1 MRILSISFWDLK
13 TKWHYQD
20 ITFDKL
26 TLLVGVSGVGKTKI
40 IKSIKTLIEIALGG
54 KVPLPIKWKI
64 NFEIGDTEYIWSGR
78 SRYNEDNTFNVR
90 NQYLLEHEQLVY
102 MSKDNEIVEVFS
114 RNENGTKFMG
124 NIVPKTNSDV
134 SLLSI
139 FSEEEKIFKIT
150 SAFRN
155 IHMFNFDYSKRKV
168 VASLGDLNNEMHE
181 RLVRIKEEEPDIIL
195 KIMKSVDAPL
205 VYKLAEANLYFPDVF
220 NEIKLDFIDIFP
232 RVDDIRIRTENEI
245 EQDEKVVIYSVEL
258 KEVGTEQWVPQEDI
272 SAGMYKTLLFITL
285 LKLTDE
291 ESVVIIDEFEN
302 SLGVNCI
309 DEISAELIGEA
320 SRQFIITSHHPYI
333 INNIAQ
339 DYWKI
344 VTRNNVHVKAK
355 SAKEYRLGES
365 KHEAFKQLIN
375 LDAYLQGEEE

>member
-1 MRILSISFWDLK
+1 MRILSISFWDLN
-13 TKWHYQD
+13 TKWNYQD
-20 ITFDKL
+20 ITFDQL

-40 IKSIKTLIEIALGG
+40 IKSIKTLTEIALGE

-64 NFEIGDTEYIWSGR
+64 NFRIGDNEYLWSGR
-78 SRYNEDNTFNVR
+78 SKSNEVNTFNMR
-90 NQYLLEHEQLVY
+90 NQYLLEQEKLVY
-102 MSKDNEIVEVFS
+102 MSKDNEVVEVFS
-114 RNENGTKFMG
+114 RQENETKFMG

-139 FSEEEKIFKIT
+139 FSEEEKIFKII

-155 IHMFNFDYSKRKV
+155 IHMFNFDYSMRKIV
-168 VASLGDLNNEMHE
+168 TSMDSLDSEQHKKFLRM
-181 RLVRIKEEEPDIIL
+181 KEEEPDIVL
-195 KIMKSVDAPL
+195 KVMKSIDAPL
-205 VYKLAEANLYFPDVF
+205 VYKLAEASLYFPHVF
-220 NEIKLDFIDIFP
+220 KEIKLDFIDIFP
-232 RVDDIRIRTENEI
+232 RVDDIRIRMENEI
-245 EQDEKVVIYSVEL
+245 QDDKKVVIYSVEL
-258 KEVGTEQWVPQEDI
+258 KEVGTEQWVQQEDI

>member
-13 TKWHYQD
+13 TKWNYQD
-20 ITFDKL
+20 ITFDQL

-40 IKSIKTLIEIALGG
+40 IKSIKTLTEIALGE

-64 NFEIGDTEYIWSGR
+64 NFKIGDNEYLWSGR
-78 SRYNEDNTFNVR
+78 SKSNEVNTFNMR
-90 NQYLLEHEQLVY
+90 NQYLLEQEKLVY
-102 MSKDNEIVEVFS
+102 MSKDNEVVEVFS
-114 RNENGTKFMG
+114 RQENETKFMG

-139 FSEEEKIFKIT
+139 FSEEEKIFKII

-155 IHMFNFDYSKRKV
+155 IHMFNFDYSMRKF
-168 VASLGDLNNEMHE
+168 VASMDSLDSEQHKKFLRM
-181 RLVRIKEEEPDIIL
+181 KEEEPDIVL
-195 KIMKSVDAPL
+195 KVMKSIDAPL
-205 VYKLAEANLYFPDVF
+205 VFKLAEASLYFPDVF
-220 NEIKLDFIDIFP
+220 KEIKLDFVDIFP
-232 RVDDIRIRTENEI
+232 RVDDIRIRMENEI
-245 EQDEKVVIYSVEL
+245 QDDKKVVIYSVEL
-258 KEVGTEQWVPQEDI
+258 KEVGTEQWVQQEDI

>member
-13 TKWHYQD
+13 TEWNYQD
-20 ITFDKL
+20 ITFDQL

-40 IKSIKTLIEIALGG
+40 IKSIKTLTEIALGE

-64 NFEIGDTEYIWSGR
+64 NFKIGDNEYLWSGR
-78 SRYNEDNTFNVR
+78 SKSNEVNTFNMR
-90 NQYLLEHEQLVY
+90 NQYLLEQEKLVY
-102 MSKDNEIVEVFS
+102 MSKDNEVVEVFS
-114 RNENGTKFMG
+114 RQENETKFMG

-139 FSEEEKIFKIT
+139 FSEEEKIFKII

-155 IHMFNFDYSKRKV
+155 IHMFNFDYSMRKF
-168 VASLGDLNNEMHE
+168 VASMDSLDSEQHKKFLRM
-181 RLVRIKEEEPDIIL
+181 KEEEPDIVL
-195 KIMKSVDAPL
+195 KVMKSIDAPL
-205 VYKLAEANLYFPDVF
+205 VFKLAEASLYFPDVF
-220 NEIKLDFIDIFP
+220 KEIKLDFVDIFP
-232 RVDDIRIRTENEI
+232 RVDDIRIRMENEI
-245 EQDEKVVIYSVEL
+245 QDDKKVVIYSVEL
-258 KEVGTEQWVPQEDI
+258 KEVGTEQWVQQEDI

>member
-13 TKWHYQD
+13 SKWNYQD
-20 ITFDKL
+20 ITFDQL

-40 IKSIKTLIEIALGG
+40 IKSIKTLTEIALGE

-64 NFEIGDTEYIWSGR
+64 NFKIGDNEYLWSGR
-78 SRYNEDNTFNVR
+78 SKSNEVNTFNMR
-90 NQYLLEHEQLVY
+90 NQYLLEQEKLVY
-102 MSKDNEIVEVFS
+102 MSKDNEVVEVFS
-114 RNENGTKFMG
+114 RQENETKFMG

-139 FSEEEKIFKIT
+139 FSEEEKIFKII

-155 IHMFNFDYSKRKV
+155 IHMFNFDYSMRKF
-168 VASLGDLNNEMHE
+168 VASMDSLDSEQHKKFLRM
-181 RLVRIKEEEPDIIL
+181 KEEEPDIVL
-195 KIMKSVDAPL
+195 KVMKSIDAPL
-205 VYKLAEANLYFPDVF
+205 VYKLAEASLYFPDVF
-220 NEIKLDFIDIFP
+220 KEIKLDFIDIFP
-232 RVDDIRIRTENEI
+232 RVDDIRIRMENEI
-245 EQDEKVVIYSVEL
+245 QDDKKVVIYSVEL
-258 KEVGTEQWVPQEDI
+258 KEAGTEQWVQQEDI